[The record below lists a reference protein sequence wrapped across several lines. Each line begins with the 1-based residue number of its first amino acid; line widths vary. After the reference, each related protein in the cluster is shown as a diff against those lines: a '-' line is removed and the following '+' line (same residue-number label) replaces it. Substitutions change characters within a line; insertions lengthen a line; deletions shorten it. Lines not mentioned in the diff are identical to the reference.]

1 MNSINEFTLK
11 DGLQVNMY
19 NFWGS
24 KSQRNFLEGLKRK
37 VDIFI
42 GTKNIFN
49 PINKRLR
56 SFRTERV

>member
-1 MNSINEFTLK
+1 VKM
-11 DGLQVNMY
+11 D
-19 NFWGS
+19 NFLGT

-49 PINKRLR
+49 LKNNIIFLIGPFWAAI
-56 SFRTERV
+56 